1 MDLPEELIRMQ
12 HDADDK
18 GRTLEHLD
26 DGERQAQRDAWFE
39 AAAKVEAAV
48 TAYAQEQGL
57 NRHDV
62 EKTLRQAARRPHS
75 QS

>member
-1 MDLPEELIRMQ
+1 MDLPEEMIRLQ

-26 DGERQAQRDAWFE
+26 DAERQAQRDAWFE

-62 EKTLRQAARRPHS
+62 AKTLRQAARRPHS

>member
-1 MDLPEELIRMQ
+1 MDLPEEMIRLQ

-26 DGERQAQRDAWFE
+26 DAERRAQREAWFE

-62 EKTLRQAARRPHS
+62 AKTLRQAARRPHP

>member
-26 DGERQAQRDAWFE
+26 EGERQAQQEAWFE

-48 TAYAQEQGL
+48 TAFAQEQSL

-62 EKTLRQAARRPHS
+62 QKTLRQAARLPHS

>member
-1 MDLPEELIRMQ
+1 MDLPEELIRLQ

-26 DGERQAQRDAWFE
+26 DVERQAQRDAWFE

-62 EKTLRQAARRPHS
+62 AKALRQAARRPHS

>member
-1 MDLPEELIRMQ
+1 MDLPEELIRLQ

-26 DGERQAQRDAWFE
+26 AGERQAQQEAWLE
-39 AAAKVEAAV
+39 AAAKIAAAV
-48 TAYAQEQGL
+48 TTYAQEQGL

-62 EKTLRQAARRPHS
+62 EKTLRQAARRRHS

>member
-26 DGERQAQRDAWFE
+26 DVERQAQREAWFE